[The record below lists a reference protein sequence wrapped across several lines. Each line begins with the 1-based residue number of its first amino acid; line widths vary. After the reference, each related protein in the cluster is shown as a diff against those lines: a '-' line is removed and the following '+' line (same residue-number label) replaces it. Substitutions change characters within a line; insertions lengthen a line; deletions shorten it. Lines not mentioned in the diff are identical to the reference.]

1 MVIGHYPEHYD
12 MNIVQHYRPD
22 FDTVTVF
29 DSFPLEEVAKVLK
42 VSEDTLRSLNM
53 ELVKWCTPP
62 NRDSYLL
69 RLPVGTRSAFVD
81 GYDKMEKNNFSSWH
95 HHKVRRGENLGVIA
109 RQYGISVTELKQAND
124 MKGTRIRAGQ
134 TLLIP
139 IKVTQKKS
147 SGKKP
152 AKVKTYV
159 AKLGDN
165 VGSIARLFGVSQES
179 LRLWNSMKED
189 HLVKPGDT
197 LLVSKPELK
206 PSIPQATVKTVK
218 KAERYIASE
227 GDTFASIAKDFGI
240 PVVMLMEANNG
251 FNRRLVVGDT
261 LDIPEF
267 VQTVQ
272 KNPAKT
278 SDKSSAKGPVKAK
291 EKPVE
296 KAAAAEKTAGER
308 IHVVKKGEGLWDIS
322 RQYGVTIEDIVR
334 WNNLKDT
341 KIRIGDKLK
350 IKK

>member
-1 MVIGHYPEHYD
+1 M
-12 MNIVQHYRPD
+12 R
-22 FDTVTVF
+22 F
-29 DSFPLEEVAKVLK
+29 DS
-42 VSEDTLRSLNM
+42 
-53 ELVKWCTPP
+53 
-62 NRDSYLL
+62 
-69 RLPVGTRSAFVD
+69 
-81 GYDKMEKNNFSSWH
+81 
-95 HHKVRRGENLGVIA
+95 
-109 RQYGISVTELKQAND
+109 
-124 MKGTRIRAGQ
+124 Q

-152 AKVKTYV
+152 TKVKTYV

-165 VGSIARLFGVSQES
+165 VASIARLFGVSQES

-197 LLVSKPELK
+197 LLVSKPDLK
-206 PSIPQATVKTVK
+206 PSIPQAPAKTIK

-227 GDTFASIAKDFGI
+227 GDTFASIARDFGV
-240 PVVMLMEANNG
+240 PVVLLMEANEG

-272 KNPAKT
+272 KNQTKAPDKAADKSPAKPT
-278 SDKSSAKGPVKAK
+278 AKTATKSADKSSAKPADKAAGK
-291 EKPVE
+291 S
-296 KAAAAEKTAGER
+296 AAAEKNAGER

>member
-1 MVIGHYPEHYD
+1 
-12 MNIVQHYRPD
+12 
-22 FDTVTVF
+22 
-29 DSFPLEEVAKVLK
+29 
-42 VSEDTLRSLNM
+42 
-53 ELVKWCTPP
+53 
-62 NRDSYLL
+62 
-69 RLPVGTRSAFVD
+69 
-81 GYDKMEKNNFSSWH
+81 
-95 HHKVRRGENLGVIA
+95 
-109 RQYGISVTELKQAND
+109 

-139 IKVTQKKS
+139 IKVTPKKS

-152 AKVKTYV
+152 TKVKTYV

-165 VGSIARLFGVSQES
+165 VASVARLFGVSQES
-179 LRLWNSMKED
+179 LRLWNAMKED

-206 PSIPQATVKTVK
+206 PSVPQAPAKTVK
-218 KAERYIASE
+218 KGERYIASE
-227 GDTFASIAKDFGI
+227 GESFASIAKDFGI
-240 PVVMLMEANNG
+240 PVVLLMEANDG
-251 FNRRLVVGDT
+251 FKRRLAVGDT

-272 KNPAKT
+272 KKQPKSLDKT
-278 SDKSSAKGPVKAK
+278 VKSPTKMVDKSSAKASAKA
-291 EKPVE
+291 VE
-296 KAAAAEKTAGER
+296 KAAAADKTAGER